1 MDSPNSDLIR
11 QTQQM
16 LEATFK
22 LKELGDLKYFLGL
35 QIAKSKQGI
44 HLCQQKYNTKLLTH
58 TLFFT
63 AKPKLVI
70 DHLIW
75 LNDANGEELSE
86 PSLYRKTHWTA
97 YVFRNL

>member
-1 MDSPNSDLIR
+1 VVLLVYVDNINMDSPNSDLIR

-44 HLCQQKYNTKLLTH
+44 HLCQQKYNMKLLTH
-58 TLFFT
+58 IILHSQT
-63 AKPKLVI
+63 
-70 DHLIW
+70 
-75 LNDANGEELSE
+75 
-86 PSLYRKTHWTA
+86 
-97 YVFRNL
+97 